1 VEDALAEEVL
11 RGRFPEGAAVRIKK
25 GDGASLIFE
34 GVEPVEATS

>member
-11 RGRFPEGAAVRIKK
+11 RGRFADGAAVRIKK

-34 GVEPVEATS
+34 GVEPVEATP